1 MFPETWAE
9 SFTKLLAFNQTQYA
23 RVLSL
28 DSDALLLQT
37 MDELFLLPPF
47 PLAMPRAY
55 WLAPRAE
62 SSTIIATDAQRE
74 TKFTSTI
81 MLVTPSTSE
90 FDRVMAAVATARHDA
105 YDMEVVNALYG
116 DTARVLPHRPYMLL
130 SQVLRWESDAE
141 RALYLGE
148 GVAWDAERL
157 VTEAKY
163 VHFSDWPIPK
173 PWLPTPTGLKVD
185 REPRCAAG
193 LKTCAERELWNGWYD
208 EYRGRR
214 EVCPVKVSLCCD

>member
-1 MFPETWAE
+1 
-9 SFTKLLAFNQTQYA
+9 
-23 RVLSL
+23 
-28 DSDALLLQT
+28 
-37 MDELFLLPPF
+37 MDELFLLPPS

-55 WLAPRAE
+55 WLAPTAD
-62 SSTIIATDAQRE
+62 SGTIIATDAQRE

-90 FDRVMAAVATARHDA
+90 FDRVMAAVATASHDA

-116 DTARVLPHRPYMLL
+116 DTARVLPHRPYVLL

-148 GVAWDAERL
+148 GVAWDAEQL
-157 VTEAKY
+157 VAEAKY

-173 PWLPTPTGLKVD
+173 PWLPTPPGLKVNKQ
-185 REPRCAAG
+185 PKCAVG
-193 LKTCAERELWNGWYD
+193 LETCVERELWNGWYD

-214 EVCPVKVSLCCD
+214 EVCSVALSLCCDGEWLLTRLFLQRICSP